1 MMRRALWGLAALV
14 VLGGVAVG
22 LELLGRVY
30 PDQLMPADWRRA
42 YFMSHYP
49 FRTVPDPDVGFRVPS
64 NQRALVETHDY
75 TYLLETDADG
85 FPNREPRPERAAV
98 VVLGD
103 SLATA
108 PGVDFDKSFVQLLAA
123 ARPGEAVVNL
133 AVAAAGPER
142 QYAIFRKY
150 GASLEP
156 RVVMACIYPASDFE
170 NDEPFRAWLA
180 AEPRPDYD
188 RFRLDTAV
196 QAHDPGWLG
205 RQLQKSWMYA
215 SLREAALGVWEGD
228 AHLPQHRRLPDGTD
242 LLFGKNELAFAS
254 TAAAPDD
261 PRLGPLV
268 DAVVRF
274 RDAVEH
280 VGATFVVV
288 LIPSKE
294 ELFAVAPE
302 RTAANLASRAE
313 ARLREAGLAVVSLYA
328 PLRRLGETEAPF
340 FSQDSHLTEAG
351 NRVAADAL
359 LRWLDEHVPLAH
371 RRRPE
376 ND

>member
-1 MMRRALWGLAALV
+1 MRRLARTIAAVILLAAA
-14 VLGGVAVG
+14 AVG
-22 LELLGRVY
+22 LEALGRVY

-42 YFMSHYP
+42 YFISHYP
-49 FRTVPDPDVGFRVPS
+49 FRTVPDPDVGFRMPS
-64 NQRALVETHDY
+64 NQRTLIETHDY

-85 FPNREPRPERAAV
+85 FPNREPRPARAAV

-108 PGVDFDKSFVQLLAA
+108 PGVAFDKGFVQLLAA
-123 ARPGEAVVNL
+123 ARPGEAVVNF

-142 QYAIFRKY
+142 QHAIFRKY
-150 GASLEP
+150 GAALEP

-205 RQLQKSWMYA
+205 RQVQKSWMYT
-215 SLREAALGVWEGD
+215 SVREAALTVWEGD

-242 LLFGKNELAFAS
+242 LLFGRNELAFAS
-254 TAAAPDD
+254 TAVAPDD
-261 PRLGPLV
+261 PRLQPLV

-274 RDAVEH
+274 RDAAAH
-280 VGATFVVV
+280 AGATFVVV

-294 ELFAVAPE
+294 EIFAVAPE

-328 PLRRLGETEAPF
+328 PLRRLGETRAPF

-351 NRVAADAL
+351 NRVAADEL
-359 LRWLDEHVPLAH
+359 RRWLDEHAPAAAGA
-371 RRRPE
+371 RRPE